1 MKSNSIKIII
11 ILFIL
16 FIIAGVVY
24 FLLQNPFQKQ
34 EENQEIT
41 YETVN
46 MITNMRLGISDY
58 DNIHPYLTQNR
69 EIIYLDQLIFEPLL
83 TIAQDY
89 HITTCLAQEWSKVGD
104 KSYVI
109 KLKENV
115 KWQDGSDFTA
125 QDVKFSIETL
135 QKTTNSI
142 YIENVKEIN
151 TVEIVDEYTI
161 RIELN
166 KEIPFFEYN
175 LIFPIISSKQ
185 YEEQDLEKSTQIPVG
200 TGKYQITKITEDN
213 IELTR
218 NNNYRESNL
227 NNQNMKTI
235 EIFLY
240 DTMGEVYNEFKLG
253 NIDFFHTANH
263 NIEEYIGTMGY
274 GKKVYG
280 NREYDYL
287 AMNCQDTI
295 LQYQE
300 VRKAISLSINQEKIV
315 ASVLE
320 DQAIASYFPL
330 DTKSYLLNEINVKQ
344 ESNTEKAKETLEN
357 AGWSYEYGIWQKE
370 IEGRTKTLNFT
381 LSVRK
386 SDETRVKVA
395 QEIKKELENVGIK
408 IAIEQISDTQYQ
420 NYLTNHQYEIL
431 LTGVNTSLSPDLS
444 SFLGEGN
451 LANYENEEIKQ
462 ILQELNNI
470 TEENLQ
476 KEKYQRIVE
485 IYQEE
490 VPYIGLYRNQEIVAY
505 SANLMGEVDPNHY
518 SIYYHLEEWYRQ

>member
-1 MKSNSIKIII
+1 MKSNSIKIIV

-16 FIIAGVVY
+16 FIIAGIVY
-24 FLLQNPFQKQ
+24 FFLQNPFQKQ

-41 YETVN
+41 YETIN

-58 DNIHPYLTQNR
+58 DNIHPYLTKNR
-69 EIIYLDQLIFEPLL
+69 EILYLDQLIFEPLL
-83 TIAQDY
+83 TITQDY
-89 HITTCLAQEWSKVGD
+89 HITTCLAQEWSKVGE

-125 QDVKFSIETL
+125 EDVKFSIETL
-135 QKTTNSI
+135 QKTKNSI

-151 TVEIVDEYTI
+151 KVEIVGEHII

-185 YEEQDLEKSTQIPVG
+185 YENQTLEKSTQVPVG
-200 TGKYQITKITEDN
+200 TGKYQITKITKHS
-213 IELTR
+213 IKLTR
-218 NNNYRESNL
+218 NNNNRESNL

-263 NIEEYIGTMGY
+263 NIEEYIGSMGY

-287 AMNCQDTI
+287 AINCQDTI

-300 VRKAISLSINQEKIV
+300 IRKAISLSINQEKIV

-320 DQAIASYFPL
+320 NQAVVSYFPL
-330 DTKSYLLNEINVKQ
+330 DTKSYLLNDITLKQ
-344 ESNTEKAKETLEN
+344 QSNIEKAKETLED
-357 AGWSYEYGIWQKE
+357 AGWNYEYGIWQKE
-370 IEGRTKTLNFT
+370 IGGRTKTLNFT
-381 LSVRK
+381 LSVKK
-386 SDETRVKVA
+386 SDETRDRKSTRLNSSH
-395 QEIKKELENVGIK
+395 EIP
-408 IAIEQISDTQYQ
+408 SRM
-420 NYLTNHQYEIL
+420 
-431 LTGVNTSLSPDLS
+431 PS
-444 SFLGEGN
+444 S
-451 LANYENEEIKQ
+451 A
-462 ILQELNNI
+462 
-470 TEENLQ
+470 
-476 KEKYQRIVE
+476 
-485 IYQEE
+485 
-490 VPYIGLYRNQEIVAY
+490 
-505 SANLMGEVDPNHY
+505 
-518 SIYYHLEEWYRQ
+518 

>member
-1 MKSNSIKIII
+1 MKSNSIKIIV

-16 FIIAGVVY
+16 FIIAGIVY
-24 FLLQNPFQKQ
+24 FFLQNPFQKQ

-41 YETVN
+41 YETIN

-58 DNIHPYLTQNR
+58 DNIHPYLTKNR
-69 EIIYLDQLIFEPLL
+69 EILYLDQLIFEPLL
-83 TIAQDY
+83 TITQDY
-89 HITTCLAQEWSKVGD
+89 HITTCLAQEWSKVGE

-125 QDVKFSIETL
+125 EDVKFSIETL
-135 QKTTNSI
+135 QKTKNSI

-151 TVEIVDEYTI
+151 KVEIVGEHII

-185 YEEQDLEKSTQIPVG
+185 YENQTLEKSTQVPVG
-200 TGKYQITKITEDN
+200 TGKYQITKITKHG
-213 IELTR
+213 IKLTR
-218 NNNYRESNL
+218 NNNNRESNL

-263 NIEEYIGTMGY
+263 NIEEYIGSMGY

-287 AMNCQDTI
+287 AINCQDTI

-300 VRKAISLSINQEKIV
+300 IRKAISLSINQEKIV

-320 DQAIASYFPL
+320 NQAVVSYFPL
-330 DTKSYLLNEINVKQ
+330 DTKSYLLNDITLKQ
-344 ESNTEKAKETLEN
+344 QSNIEKAKETLED
-357 AGWSYEYGIWQKE
+357 AGWNYEYGIWQKE
-370 IEGRTKTLNFT
+370 IGGRTKTLNFT
-381 LSVRK
+381 LSVKK

-408 IAIEQISDTQYQ
+408 VSIEQISDAQYQ
-420 NYLTNHQYEIL
+420 NYLKNHQYEIL
-431 LTGVNTSLSPDLS
+431 FTGVNTSLSPDLAV
-444 SFLGEGN
+444 FLGEGN

-476 KEKYQRIVE
+476 KEKYKSIVE
-485 IYQEE
+485 IYQDE
-490 VPYIGLYRNQEIVAY
+490 VPYIGLYRNQDIVAY